1 MLSPSDFN
9 NAVPQFTNG
18 NYASNPLNPQY
29 IAEPSSTDYNRG
41 VEPIQTLPAQWWNW
55 FMNKFTTRFNK
66 VNVYVKNIFNE
77 LSQLLTLVSE
87 TPSGT
92 EATPTI
98 GQLKDMF
105 ETKYPDYLKTA
116 PALSNTYVPQTTM
129 VNGQALSGNVTVTCV
144 ACAGANG
151 SGTAFGT
158 AATVNTGTAAGCIPT
173 VGTALGTTDGQF
185 LATDANGKLKPS
197 GYTASC
203 FRASTWTPSCVS
215 HAGSL
220 YCINSQRDFCVYIN
234 GSGCGGSL
242 CLKSYNGGSVSPN
255 NEVSVWR
262 ADNAAC
268 GMCGTTYKAFG
279 TNAFNS
285 TAFTT
290 CTGTVTQVKVGST
303 AYNPSSGVV
312 SLPAYPTSVT
322 TATCAN
328 CITFLNS
335 LCVCSK
341 CVCSCSSCYIYHVC
355 AKSTLS
361 TGRVMGAPLVGCACT
376 CYGLVQNLV
385 SGRIFDTNMRCIG
398 SYSICCYCSDA
409 GHCCFSYSVAAISVW

>member
-1 MLSPSDFN
+1 
-9 NAVPQFTNG
+9 
-18 NYASNPLNPQY
+18 
-29 IAEPSSTDYNRG
+29 
-41 VEPIQTLPAQWWNW
+41 
-55 FMNKFTTRFNK
+55 MNKFTTRFNK

-77 LSQLLTLVSE
+77 LSQLLSLVSV

-92 EATPTI
+92 EGDPTI

-158 AATVNTGTAAGCIPT
+158 ASTLNTGTAAGCIPI
-173 VGTALGTTDGQF
+173 VGTALGTTNGQF
-185 LATDANGKLKPS
+185 VATDANGCLKPS

-203 FRASTWTPSCVS
+203 FRASTWTPGCVS
-215 HAGSL
+215 CAGSI
-220 YCINSQRDFCVYIN
+220 YCINSQRGFCVYIN
-234 GSGCGGSL
+234 GAGCGGSL
-242 CLKSYNGGSVSPN
+242 CLKSYNGGGGTVN
-255 NEVSVWR
+255 GEVSVWR
-262 ADNAAC
+262 ADNATC

-303 AYNPSSGVV
+303 AYNPSSGVI
-312 SLPAYPTSVT
+312 SLPAYPTNVDSADYASLAGC
-322 TATCAN
+322 ATCSIINLFYTNAWCAIGTYQCRMC
-328 CITFLNS
+328 CICNRCNFSIIALIPP
-335 LCVCSK
+335 
-341 CVCSCSSCYIYHVC
+341 SS
-355 AKSTLS
+355 
-361 TGRVMGAPLVGCACT
+361 
-376 CYGLVQNLV
+376 V
-385 SGRIFDTNMRCIG
+385 S
-398 SYSICCYCSDA
+398 SICIPTALYLPAKGSMCTLCSYCC
-409 GHCCFSYSVAAISVW
+409 CCFSDYRAIRIGM

>member
-77 LSQLLTLVSE
+77 LSQLLSLVSV

-92 EATPTI
+92 EGEPTI

-129 VNGQALSGNVTVTCV
+129 VNGQALSGNVTISCV

-158 AATVNTGTAAGCIPT
+158 ASTLNTGTAAGCIPI
-173 VGTALGTTDGQF
+173 VGTALGTTNGQF
-185 LATDANGKLKPS
+185 IATDANGCLKPS

-203 FRASTWTPSCVS
+203 FRASTWTPTTVAC
-215 HAGSL
+215 ADCGKCGS
-220 YCINSQRDFCVYIN
+220 
-234 GSGCGGSL
+234 
-242 CLKSYNGGSVSPN
+242 
-255 NEVSVWR
+255 
-262 ADNAAC
+262 
-268 GMCGTTYKAFG
+268 TYKAFG
-279 TNAFNS
+279 NNAFNS

-290 CTGTVTQVKVGST
+290 CTGTVTQVKIGTT
-303 AYNPSSGVV
+303 AYNPSSGVI

-322 TATCAN
+322 IATCAN
-328 CITFLNS
+328 CIAFLNT

-341 CVCSCSSCYIYHVC
+341 CVNLCSSCYIYHVC
-355 AKSTLS
+355 AKSILS
-361 TGRVMGAPLVGCACT
+361 TARVIGAPLVGCACT

-385 SGRIFDTNMRCIG
+385 SGRIFDTTMRCIG
-398 SYSICCYCSDA
+398 SYGICCYCSGA
-409 GHCCFSYSVAAISVW
+409 STCCFSYLVGAITVW